1 MIFKATKQER
11 VARVWGVDLNIKDLG
26 LSFRVFCVKREGRR
40 GGTSKGEN
48 EQTLTLP
55 FWL

>member
-1 MIFKATKQER
+1 MVFKATKQER
-11 VARVWGVDLNIKDLG
+11 FARAWGVDLNIKDLG

-48 EQTLTLP
+48 EQTLK
-55 FWL
+55 